1 MLIANYTANFRR
13 DIKKMARRG
22 YDMSKLQEAMN
33 KILTGEMPLPAA
45 YKDHQLKG
53 KWKYHRELHIEFDWV
68 LVYAIE
74 EKECFFTRTG
84 THSDL
89 FDE

>member
-1 MLIANYTANFRR
+1 MLIPNYTPHFRR

-22 YDMSKLQEAMN
+22 YDMVKLQKAMD
-33 KILTGEMPLPAA
+33 KILSGERPLPAC

-53 KWKYHRELHIEFDWV
+53 RWQCHRELHIEFDWV
-68 LVYAIE
+68 LVYAIDE
-74 EKECFFTRTG
+74 NECFFTRTG

-89 FDE
+89 FSE